1 MPAGNIWEGRPTQT
15 TGQVTGNN
23 MEQTDKD
30 LKENKDYI
38 HRHIS
43 EGIRTMWSE
52 EGKEQEKNGN
62 NEKKL
67 GGKKTCR
74 RN

>member
-1 MPAGNIWEGRPTQT
+1 MLVGNIGEGRQTQMT
-15 TGQVTGNN
+15 DQVTWNN

-30 LKENKDYI
+30 LRENEDYI

-52 EGKEQEKNGN
+52 EGKEQEKM
-62 NEKKL
+62 EITKKT
-67 GGKKTCR
+67 GREKTCR